1 MTDLCPIDRM
11 IADLIAEVGPEHA
24 RAVLEERVTTCTVV
38 ELAALLENW
47 RLWARPKQLP
57 PEGEWMSWGFLGGR
71 AMGKTWA
78 VSRFVNEEV
87 AAGRARLI
95 GLAAQDEA
103 NSVALQVNGE
113 NGLIATAPRHN
124 KPVYHPSKLEL
135 EWPNG
140 ATASVRTPEVP
151 GKIRGPEYDIFWACE
166 LQSWP
171 VATRQEAWDM
181 IEFSTRVEGR
191 ESPSRIVWDCT
202 PKRGHPLLR
211 ARLQEAEENPD
222 LHRIVRGTMRENA
235 GNLSR
240 GFVSKM
246 ERKYAGTTR
255 GREELDGEMLE
266 DEEAATVAQSVIER
280 YRRPM
285 PARFRRRVVSVDPS
299 ESARGDA
306 VGLLRLGLGEDG
318 QGYVVANHSAKMGA
332 STWGALA
339 VEVYL
344 EDRCDCMV
352 LERNA
357 GGDMVVETI
366 RAQLGRRDIS
376 VVVLGKAD
384 RAPPHNPRVIHV
396 REVYARESKS
406 VRASAI
412 GTAYEQGT
420 VSHVEGGARLDAL
433 EETLTTWVQGTTKRS
448 PGDLDALVHG
458 LVELLGLATERVDHS
473 KGVAGIMT
481 AQRELMKSRPGAA
494 LTSLLAGARGRGR
507 TI

>member
-1 MTDLCPIDRM
+1 MTDLCPLDRM
-11 IADLIAEVGPEHA
+11 IAGLVADVGADRA
-24 RAVLEERVTTCTVV
+24 RAVLEERIATCTVV

-78 VSRFVNEEV
+78 MSRFVNEEV
-87 AAGRARLI
+87 ASGRARLI

-103 NSVALQVNGE
+103 NSVALQVHGE

-124 KPVYHPSKLEL
+124 RPVFHASKLEL

-171 VATRQEAWDM
+171 ASTMMEAWDM

-191 ESPSRIVWDCT
+191 ESPARIVWDCT
-202 PKRGHPLLR
+202 PKRGHPILL
-211 ARLQEAEENPD
+211 ARLKEAEGSPE

-266 DEEAATVAQSVIER
+266 DEAAATVAQTVIDR

-299 ESARGDA
+299 ESARGDS
-306 VGLLRLGLGEDG
+306 VGLLRLGLGDDE
-318 QGYVVANHSAKMGA
+318 QAYVIANHSAKMSA

-339 VEVYL
+339 IDFYML
-344 EDRCDCMV
+344 DMCDCMV

-357 GGDMVVETI
+357 GGDMVVETV
-366 RAQLGRRDIS
+366 RAQIGKRDIL
-376 VVVLGKAD
+376 VVVLGKDD
-384 RAPPHNPRVIHV
+384 RAPPHNPRIIYV
-396 REVYARESKS
+396 REVYARESKA

-412 GTAYEQGT
+412 GTSYEQGMI
-420 VSHVEGGARLDAL
+420 SHVVGADLSSL
-433 EETLTTWVQGTTKRS
+433 ETTLTTWVQGTTRRS

-458 LVELLGLATERVDHS
+458 VVELLGLATERVDHS
-473 KGVAGIMT
+473 GGTRGIMT
-481 AQRELMKSRPGAA
+481 AQRELMKPTRGAP
-494 LTSLLAGARGRGR
+494 LTSMLVGPRGRGR